1 MVTLRI
7 VHVYK
12 DYDPIL
18 GGIENHIKML
28 AEAQVDA
35 GHDVTVLVTN
45 PGSEQKYTA
54 PKGVKLIRASRLA
67 TFASTPL
74 SIDLPFQLS
83 KLSPDITHLHFPY
96 PIGEISQWIVGRKRP
111 YVITY
116 HSDVVKQQA
125 ILKFY
130 KPILKRVLENAGQLI
145 LSNGNYIQSSKWIRP
160 FAEKCNVIPFA
171 IDFDRFHYKD
181 SKVDQHDDVRIL
193 FVGRHRYYK
202 GVDDL
207 IRAMQSVDAC
217 LLIGG
222 DGPERQHWEA
232 LVKELDLADKISF
245 LGNIPDEALPEFYA
259 NGDIF
264 ALPANTRAESF
275 GIVIQ
280 EAMATG
286 LPCVTTEIGTG
297 TSWLVR
303 DSENGFVVPPNNP
316 DALAYVLNKLVADPS
331 LRQLMGQAGR
341 QRAEAEFTLTTM
353 VAQVEAVYKKAL
365 RDPR

>member
-1 MVTLRI
+1 MRI

-12 DYDPIL
+12 DYDPVL

-28 AEAQVDA
+28 AEAQAEA

-45 PGSEQKYTA
+45 PGREQKLSTT
-54 PKGVKLIRASRLA
+54 KGVKLIRASRLA

-74 SIDLPFQLS
+74 SIDLPYQLS

-130 KPILKRVLENAGQLI
+130 KPVLNKVLENAAQLI
-145 LSNGNYIQSSKWIRP
+145 LSNGNYIQSSDWIRP
-160 FAEKCNVIPFA
+160 FAEKCSVIPFA
-171 IDFDRFHYKD
+171 VDLDRFHAKNIETNG
-181 SKVDQHDDVRIL
+181 SGEIRIL

-207 IRAMQSVDAC
+207 IRAMQTVDAC
-217 LLIGG
+217 LWIGG
-222 DGPERQHWEA
+222 DGPERRNWEA
-232 LVKELDLADKISF
+232 LVQELGLVDKVSF
-245 LGNIPDEALPEFYA
+245 LGNIPDEGLAEFYTK
-259 NGDIF
+259 GDIF

-303 DSENGFVVPPNNP
+303 DGENGFVVPPKAP
-316 DALAYVLNKLVADPS
+316 DALAMALNKLVTNAS
-331 LRQLMGQAGR
+331 LRQKFGLTGR
-341 QRAEAEFTLTTM
+341 KRAEQEFTLATM
-353 VAQVEAVYKKAL
+353 VTQVEAVYQKAL
-365 RDPR
+365 RGPH